1 MPTTKDQRD
10 IVVDTTESGSSVQ
23 TLTVNYVTELN
34 NEFGGSIVFDD
45 RAAND
50 DTCDKTQREISLLD
64 NAGTKVADVTVKLT
78 VKPVNLNGFG
88 GRSEVTSARETSSP
102 AYSSGRVRLNG
113 TADANYNRTWK
124 AFVENSSGQR
134 VIRNVVKLNVD
145 WELADSRTYS
155 ISQSVQTQNDS
166 TLALSYSITEGR
178 ETYASGTI
186 SMTAATNVSSGYS
199 DGPIIV
205 DDDDD

>member
-34 NEFGGSIVFDD
+34 NEFGGAIVFDD
-45 RAAND
+45 RAPTD
-50 DTCDKTQREISLLD
+50 HTCDKTHREISLLD
-64 NAGTKVADVTVKLT
+64 SAGTKVADVTVKLV
-78 VKPVNLNGFG
+78 VKAVSLNGFG
-88 GRSEVTSARETSSP
+88 GSSEVTSARETSSP
-102 AYSSGRVRLNG
+102 SYSNGRVRLNG
-113 TADANYNRTWK
+113 TGDANYSRTWK
-124 AFVENSSGQR
+124 AFVEDAGGQR
-134 VIRNVVKLNVD
+134 VIRNVVKLDVD
-145 WELADSRTYS
+145 WDLTSSSTYS
-155 ISQSVQTQNDS
+155 ISQSVQTQNDD
-166 TLALSYSITEGR
+166 TIALSYTITEGR

-186 SMTAATNVSSGYS
+186 SMTAATKISSGYS